1 MNRKR
6 WVFGLLGTGALGA
19 VLLVSTLG
27 RSGEKIVP
35 MAAQQ
40 LPVTAKAVIGGETI
54 ELEVAATAEEQTIG
68 LMFRD
73 SLPANRGMLFELPR
87 PKAQVLWTKDVK
99 FPIDAVFLMDGKV
112 EMVLAELPP
121 CLGEPC
127 PVYGVSKAV
136 DQVLELPGGRAAGLG
151 LVPGKEVRIQQVDYG
166 TQG

>member
-1 MNRKR
+1 MTRKR
-6 WVFGLLGTGALGA
+6 WIWGLSAVGALGIA
-19 VLLVSTLG
+19 MLVSTVEYPG
-27 RSGEKIVP
+27 NKVVP
-35 MAAQQ
+35 VAAQQ
-40 LPVTAKAVIGGETI
+40 LPVTAKAIIGGETI

-68 LMFRD
+68 LMFRE

-87 PKAQVLWTKDVK
+87 PKAQVLWTKDVN
-99 FPIDAVFLMDGKV
+99 FPIDVVFLRDGKV

-121 CLGEPC
+121 CSGEPC
-127 PVYGVSKAV
+127 PVYGVSKTV

>member
-1 MNRKR
+1 M
-6 WVFGLLGTGALGA
+6 FGLLGAGALGA
-19 VLLVSTLG
+19 VLLVFTLG
-27 RSGEKIVP
+27 RSGDKIVP
-35 MAAQQ
+35 VAAQQ

-54 ELEVAATAEEQTIG
+54 ELEVASTAEEQTIG

-73 SLPANRGMLFELPR
+73 SLPANRGMLFEFPR
-87 PKAQVLWTKDVK
+87 PKAQVLWTKHVN
-99 FPIDAVFLMDGKV
+99 FPIDAVFLLDGRV

-121 CLGEPC
+121 CSGDPC

-151 LVPGKEVRIQQVDYG
+151 LVPGKEVRIQQVDYR